1 MGRVVF
7 DEVMSLVGS
16 VLEPELD
23 LVVVKVAAVSR
34 RKLSREKRYKCIIH
48 LEGKLHLINWTLL
61 FTYKINSFFCIDLP
75 FGGNHIYP
83 IPGMPFKFGK
93 DIFNIKAVVLIFQKD
108 PFIFYVNH
116 VDSNSAFLLNV
127 IF

>member
-1 MGRVVF
+1 MYTN
-7 DEVMSLVGS
+7 
-16 VLEPELD
+16 
-23 LVVVKVAAVSR
+23 AI
-34 RKLSREKRYKCIIH
+34 KLSVIYTYLFK
-48 LEGKLHLINWTLL
+48 INRTLR
-61 FTYKINSFFCIDLP
+61 FAYKIKSIFRIDLP

-83 IPGMPFKFGK
+83 IPGVPCKFGK

-108 PFIFYVNH
+108 PFIFYANH